1 VIPSEEEGFVNS
13 FQEIFKPLD
22 DKLSIDKVSLSDTQK
37 KGFDN
42 QYFHSYENLSQHRVM
57 LNDKKR
63 NDHYRNAFEFNK
75 KHF

>member
-1 VIPSEEEGFVNS
+1 MPSEEEGFVNS

-22 DKLSIDKVSLSDTQK
+22 DKLQVDKAVLSDR
-37 KGFDN
+37 KGFDYH
-42 QYFHSYENLSQHRVM
+42 YFHSYENLQQHKVM
-57 LNDKKR
+57 LKDKKR